1 MMKSSIN
8 KKIVANTVTIMVILA
23 GILVLVMGMAMKEL
37 TERILNNVLP
47 STIKAASQSVEGNIH
62 LLADRIFMI
71 GEKEFIMRRDSTQD
85 EKKEVL
91 DRVQSEIEF
100 LWLGLY
106 DADGSLYLGEE
117 GCPESIAGR
126 EMFPLL
132 KETQNLVIDDVAP
145 NGEDL
150 ELAVGL
156 PVMEDGELL
165 YYLVGSY
172 KYDVL
177 NDVMSNINLSA
188 NSQAYLVNYEGKIMG
203 SRNTQLIREDA
214 NIQDAVQIDGLTDM
228 VVSGETRI
236 SELKQSGR
244 LVYAGYTPVNGTRWH
259 LAVIVPLGDFMGPAN
274 ATILF
279 SIALTA
285 VLLIFAIYFTL
296 KFSSKIQRSLKGV
309 TERIGLLA
317 QGDLKTPTEVIR
329 TNDETELLSHAL
341 SNTVDS
347 INGYIS
353 ELSHILERMAKG
365 DFKVEVKGTFDG
377 DFVVMKESLNH
388 IIDALN
394 KMLIGIKRL
403 SEDVFLT
410 ANTVS
415 ESAKLVYN
423 DSTEQSSSLNVL
435 SDETTAIG
443 QNVHEVDE
451 NARLVGEMVDTVQ
464 ENMDAGG
471 KNMKNLLQ
479 AMEDINRNSIE
490 ITKINKFLE
499 DISFQTNILSLNASI
514 EAARAGEAGGG
525 FAVVADEVRN
535 LAAQSAESSKRTS
548 EMISDIVQAIEQGT
562 DYAQKVA
569 KSFGDIG
576 KVSGSISQITKKLE
590 KSVSIQKQSL
600 EKITGQITQIRDFA
614 QQNLNASFESTTASE
629 KLNGQA
635 QKLQEVSGSFQ
646 LREGSL

>member
-1 MMKSSIN
+1 MKSSIN
-8 KKIVANTVTIMVILA
+8 KKIVANTVAIIVILA
-23 GILVLVMGMAMKEL
+23 GILVVVMGMAMKEL

-47 STIKAASQSVEGNIH
+47 STVKAASQSIEGNIH

-71 GEKEFIMRRDSTQD
+71 GEKEFIVRPDSTREQ
-85 EKKEVL
+85 KKEVL
-91 DRVQSEIEF
+91 DKVQSEIEF

-106 DADGSLYLGEE
+106 NADGSLYLGED
-117 GCPESIAGR
+117 GCPGSIADR
-126 EMFPLL
+126 VIFPLL
-132 KETQNLVIDDVAP
+132 EETQNLVIDDVYV
-145 NGEDL
+145 NGDEL

-156 PVMEDGELL
+156 PVTADGELL

-188 NSQAYLVNYEGKIMG
+188 NAEPYLVNFEGTVIG
-203 SRNTQLIREDA
+203 SRDTRLVRKNL
-214 NIQDAVQIDGLTDM
+214 NIQEAVPIDGITEM
-228 VVSGETRI
+228 VLSGQTRVSEV
-236 SELKQSGR
+236 KYSGK
-244 LVYAGYTPVNGTRWH
+244 YAYVGYTPVNGTRWH
-259 LAVIVPLGDFMGPAN
+259 LAVVVPLGDFMGPAN

-279 SIALTA
+279 SIVLTG

-296 KFSSKIQRSLKGV
+296 RFSSRIQRSLKGV

-317 QGDLKTPTEVIR
+317 QGDLTTPTEVIK
-329 TNDETELLSHAL
+329 TNDETELLSDAL

-353 ELSHILERMAKG
+353 ELSHILSSMAGG
-365 DFKVEVKGTFDG
+365 DFKVEVKGAFDG
-377 DFVVMKESLNH
+377 DFVVMKESLNN

-394 KMLIGIKRL
+394 DMLKEMKRL
-403 SEDVFLT
+403 SEEVFLT

-415 ESAKLVYN
+415 ESAKLVYH

-435 SDETTAIG
+435 SEETTAIG

-451 NARLVGEMVDTVQ
+451 NTRLVGQMMDTVR
-464 ENMDAGG
+464 ENMDAGDE
-471 KNMKNLLQ
+471 NMKNLLQ
-479 AMEDINRNSIE
+479 AMEDINRNSME

-514 EAARAGEAGGG
+514 EAARAGDAGSG

-548 EMISDIVQAIEQGT
+548 GMISDIVQSIEQGT
-562 DYAQKVA
+562 SYAQKVA
-569 KSFGDIG
+569 ESFGDIG
-576 KVSGSISQITKKLE
+576 EVSGRIWQITKELE

-600 EKITGQITQIRDFA
+600 ENITGQITQIRDFA

-635 QKLQEVSGSFQ
+635 KKLQEVSGSFQ
-646 LREGSL
+646 LREGSR